1 MISTAKGNKDYVA
14 TFYIQVKNGSK
25 WVNTEVYSE
34 DFTRKQYEGIT
45 DNTWVAHFRGMGET
59 MTRYKDYTS
68 EGYNYVKV
76 IKTEKNKK
84 KRMVVYLLPIRDWKA
99 RRGL

>member
-1 MISTAKGNKDYVA
+1 MTTTAKGNKDYVA
-14 TFYIQVKNGSK
+14 TFFDQVKNGSK
-25 WVNTEVYSE
+25 WVNVEVRSE
-34 DFTRKQYEGIT
+34 DFTEKQYKGIT
-45 DNTWVAHFRGMGET
+45 DDSWVAHFRGLGET

-68 EGYNYVKV
+68 EGYNYVKI

-84 KRMVVYLLPIRDWKA
+84 RRQVVYLLPVSDWKA